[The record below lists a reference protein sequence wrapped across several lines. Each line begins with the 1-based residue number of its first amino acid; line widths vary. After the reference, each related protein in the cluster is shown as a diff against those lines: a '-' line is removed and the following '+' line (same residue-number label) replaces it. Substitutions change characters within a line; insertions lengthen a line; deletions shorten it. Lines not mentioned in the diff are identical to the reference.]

1 MTLTIDGQ
9 VIKHP
14 ISNDVELVQNQ
25 YISRARNLTG
35 GHISRRL
42 AITDKKTETISLQT
56 VSQTDFD
63 FLIARNGTDLA
74 CSLAGVGDHNFSGT
88 YNLELPNNVQK
99 SYNETQNFT
108 ITLHRV

>member
-14 ISNDVELVQNQ
+14 ISNDVELIQNQ
-25 YISRARNLTG
+25 YISRSRNLTA

-42 AITDKKTETISLQT
+42 AITDKKTEIISLQT

-63 FLIARNGTDLA
+63 FLIARNGTDLT
-74 CSLAGVGDHNFSGT
+74 CSLTGVGDHNFSGT
-88 YNLELPNNVQK
+88 YNLELPDNIAK
-99 SYNETQNFT
+99 SYNETQNLT
-108 ITLHRV
+108 ITLHKT